1 MNKGDVNGRFWREK
15 SCNGGTV
22 FRTIRARSGYC
33 AVGMNIAWLPGMA
46 AMAVSSMLFEIPVF
60 TCK

>member
-1 MNKGDVNGRFWREK
+1 L
-15 SCNGGTV
+15 CL
-22 FRTIRARSGYC
+22 
-33 AVGMNIAWLPGMA
+33 GMNIAWLPGMA